1 MSILLLSVGGG
12 GGNILRSL
20 KALFRRDLAVAHK
33 TDVRHAERLRRAV
46 TARFL
51 DTNAFSLSNLTREER
66 VLIGAQT
73 TGQLGSRHNPEVARQ
88 ALEESRAEVE
98 ALLRPHSVVILIGTG
113 GKGTGA
119 GTMFPIAQMARE
131 QKKLLIPIF
140 VRPSFERHEVD
151 KRRFDHALGV
161 VRQFDA
167 AQIRL
172 IEIANDDGY
181 VDSNPEPQSVV
192 WERMNTPIARGL
204 RGLLY
209 VLSDLSQVDPS
220 DLSALFSGS
229 GRLRI
234 GFSEIDPSPSREP
247 TDRQVDAAVRECWQN
262 RYYTF
267 TKPVG
272 TSLVCIQGDWSNIV
286 DARIKGGLAAMA
298 SAGMSDNPYVPL
310 YARATQAPK
319 PWGITALFA
328 EYTGVHAPLEI
339 DWTQERRLVS
349 PWSAFDARPPGEN
362 AVDAEAEPEDA
373 VPANAPAATLAP
385 PAPVPAPPI
394 EPASAEPA
402 PGPAGPRFSS
412 LWELALAVNRDNPAA
427 LAVASD
433 QVACDV
439 PISGDEV
446 RKLLG
451 TVWFRGVVAMLSP
464 RWRDRMLNALLSSVA
479 IPDHHLKLDRR
490 DVRLSELSYAQLKD
504 VFSRNYVADAVRR
517 DLNLLLTV
525 ARVWGAEALDRFEF
539 AGTPADSERSRLAS
553 VLMALRK

>member
-1 MSILLLSVGGG
+1 VSILLLSVGGG

-51 DTNAFSLSNLTREER
+51 DTNAFSLSNLPREER

-247 TDRQVDAAVRECWQN
+247 TGRQVDEAVRECWQN

-310 YARATQAPK
+310 YARATHAPK

-328 EYTGVHAPLEI
+328 EYTGTHAPLEI
-339 DWTQERRLVS
+339 DWTQERRLGS
-349 PWSAFDARPPGEN
+349 PWSAFDARPPVEN

-373 VPANAPAATLAP
+373 VRANAPAATLAP
-385 PAPVPAPPI
+385 PTPVRVPPI
-394 EPASAEPA
+394 EPAPAEPA
-402 PGPAGPRFSS
+402 PGPAAPPFGS
-412 LWELALAVNRDNPAA
+412 LWEFALAVNRGNPAA

-439 PISGDEV
+439 PISGGEV

-451 TVWFRGVVAMLSP
+451 TVWFRGVVAVLSP
-464 RWRDRMLNALLSSVA
+464 RWRGRILDALLSSVA

-490 DVRLSELSYAQLKD
+490 DVRLSELSYAQIKD
-504 VFSRNYVADAVRR
+504 VFSRNYVADAVRP
-517 DLNLLLTV
+517 DLDLLLTV

-539 AGTPADSERSRLAS
+539 AGAPADSERSRLAS

>member
-1 MSILLLSVGGG
+1 VSILLLSVGGG

-51 DTNAFSLSNLTREER
+51 DTNAFSLSNLPREER

-247 TDRQVDAAVRECWQN
+247 TDRQVDDAVRECWQN

-310 YARATQAPK
+310 YARATHAPK
-319 PWGITALFA
+319 PWGITALFV
-328 EYTGVHAPLEI
+328 EYTGTHAPLEI
-339 DWTQERRLVS
+339 DWTQERRLGS
-349 PWSAFDARPPGEN
+349 PWSAFDARPPVEN
-362 AVDAEAEPEDA
+362 TDDAEAEPEDA
-373 VPANAPAATLAP
+373 VPANTPAATLAP
-385 PAPVPAPPI
+385 PTPVPVPPI
-394 EPASAEPA
+394 EPAPA
-402 PGPAGPRFSS
+402 APARGPAAPPFGS
-412 LWELALAVNRDNPAA
+412 LWEFALAVNRGNPAA

-439 PISGDEV
+439 PISGGEV

-451 TVWFRGVVAMLSP
+451 TVWFRGVVAVISP
-464 RWRDRMLNALLSSVA
+464 RWRDRILDALLSSVA

-490 DVRLSELSYAQLKD
+490 DVRLSELSYAQIKD
-504 VFSRNYVADAVRR
+504 VFSRNYVADAVRP
-517 DLNLLLTV
+517 DLDLLLTV

-539 AGTPADSERSRLAS
+539 AGAPADSERSRLAS
-553 VLMALRK
+553 VLIALRK

>member
-1 MSILLLSVGGG
+1 VSILLLSVGGG

-51 DTNAFSLSNLTREER
+51 DTNAFSLSNLPREER

-247 TDRQVDAAVRECWQN
+247 TDRQVDDAVRECWQN

-310 YARATQAPK
+310 YARATHAPK

-328 EYTGVHAPLEI
+328 EYTGTHAPLEI
-339 DWTQERRLVS
+339 DWTQERRLGS
-349 PWSAFDARPPGEN
+349 PWSAFDARPPVEN
-362 AVDAEAEPEDA
+362 ADDAEAEPEDA

-385 PAPVPAPPI
+385 PTPVPVPPI
-394 EPASAEPA
+394 EPAPAAPA
-402 PGPAGPRFSS
+402 PGPAAPPFGS
-412 LWELALAVNRDNPAA
+412 LWEFALAVNRGNPAA

-439 PISGDEV
+439 PISGGEV

-451 TVWFRGVVAMLSP
+451 TVWFRGVVALLSP
-464 RWRDRMLNALLSSVA
+464 RWRDRILDALLSSVA

-490 DVRLSELSYAQLKD
+490 DVRLSELSYAQIKD
-504 VFSRNYVADAVRR
+504 VFSRNYVADAVRP
-517 DLNLLLTV
+517 DLDLLLTV

-539 AGTPADSERSRLAS
+539 AGAPADSERSRLAS

>member
-1 MSILLLSVGGG
+1 VSILLLSVGGG

-51 DTNAFSLSNLTREER
+51 DTNAFSLSNLPREER
-66 VLIGAQT
+66 VLIGAKT

-172 IEIANDDGY
+172 IKIANDDGY

-220 DLSALFSGS
+220 DLSALFSGP

-247 TDRQVDAAVRECWQN
+247 TDRQVDDAVRECWQN

-298 SAGMSDNPYVPL
+298 SAGVSDNPYVPL
-310 YARATQAPK
+310 YARATHAPK

-328 EYTGVHAPLEI
+328 EYTGIHAPLEI
-339 DWTQERRLVS
+339 DWTLERRLAS
-349 PWSAFDARPPGEN
+349 PWSAFDARPPVEN
-362 AVDAEAEPEDA
+362 AVDAEAEPEDP
-373 VPANAPAATLAP
+373 VPADTPAATQAPPTPVPVPPIGSAPAA
-385 PAPVPAPPI
+385 
-394 EPASAEPA
+394 PAS
-402 PGPAGPRFSS
+402 GPAARHFGS
-412 LWELALAVNRDNPAA
+412 LWEFALAVNRGNPAA

-433 QVACDV
+433 QVAGDV
-439 PISGDEV
+439 PISGGEV

-451 TVWFRGVVAMLSP
+451 TVWFRSVLAVLSP
-464 RWRDRMLNALLSSVA
+464 RWRDRILDALLSSVA

-490 DVRLSELSYAQLKD
+490 DVRLSELSYAQIKD
-504 VFSRNYVADAVRR
+504 AFSRNYVADAVRP
-517 DLNLLLTV
+517 DLDLLLTV
-525 ARVWGAEALDRFEF
+525 ARVWGAEALHRFEF
-539 AGTPADSERSRLAS
+539 AQAPADSERSRLSS

>member
-1 MSILLLSVGGG
+1 VSILLLSVGGG

-46 TARFL
+46 IARFL
-51 DTNAFSLSNLTREER
+51 DTNAFSLSNLPREER

-88 ALEESRAEVE
+88 ALEESRGEVE

-247 TDRQVDAAVRECWQN
+247 TDRQVDDAVRECWQN

-298 SAGMSDNPYVPL
+298 SAGMSNNPYVPL
-310 YARATQAPK
+310 YARATHAPK

-328 EYTGVHAPLEI
+328 EYTGTHAPLEI
-339 DWTQERRLVS
+339 DWTQERRLGS
-349 PWSAFDARPPGEN
+349 PWSAFDARPPVEN
-362 AVDAEAEPEDA
+362 ADDAETEPEDA

-385 PAPVPAPPI
+385 PTPVPVPPI
-394 EPASAEPA
+394 EPAPAAPA
-402 PGPAGPRFSS
+402 PGPAAPPFGS
-412 LWELALAVNRDNPAA
+412 LWEFALAVNRANPAA

-439 PISGDEV
+439 PISGGEV

-451 TVWFRGVVAMLSP
+451 TVWFRGVVAVISP
-464 RWRDRMLNALLSSVA
+464 RWRDRILDALLSSVA

-490 DVRLSELSYAQLKD
+490 DVRLSELSYAQIKD
-504 VFSRNYVADAVRR
+504 VFSRNYVADAVRP
-517 DLNLLLTV
+517 DLDLLLTV

-539 AGTPADSERSRLAS
+539 AGAPADSERSRLAS

>member
-1 MSILLLSVGGG
+1 VSILLLSVGGG

-51 DTNAFSLSNLTREER
+51 DTNAFSLSNLPREER

-286 DARIKGGLAAMA
+286 DARIKGGLAALA

-310 YARATQAPK
+310 YARATHAPK

-328 EYTGVHAPLEI
+328 EYTGTHAPLEI
-339 DWTQERRLVS
+339 DWTQERRLGS
-349 PWSAFDARPPGEN
+349 PWSTFDARPPGEN

-373 VPANAPAATLAP
+373 VPAKAPAATLAP
-385 PAPVPAPPI
+385 PTPVPPI
-394 EPASAEPA
+394 EQAPAAPA
-402 PGPAGPRFSS
+402 PGPAAPPLGSVREF
-412 LWELALAVNRDNPAA
+412 ALAVNRGNPAA

-439 PISGDEV
+439 PISGGDV

-451 TVWFRGVVAMLSP
+451 TVWFRGVVDVLSP
-464 RWRDRMLNALLSSVA
+464 RWRDRILDALLSNVA

-490 DVRLSELSYAQLKD
+490 DVRLSELSYAQIKD
-504 VFSRNYVADAVRR
+504 VFSRNYVADVVRP
-517 DLNLLLTV
+517 DLDLLLTV
-525 ARVWGAEALDRFEF
+525 ARVWGAEALARFEF
-539 AGTPADSERSRLAS
+539 AGAPTDRERSRLAS
-553 VLMALRK
+553 VLLALRK

>member
-51 DTNAFSLSNLTREER
+51 DTNAFSLSNLPREER

-310 YARATQAPK
+310 YARATHAPK

-328 EYTGVHAPLEI
+328 EYTGAHAPLEI
-339 DWTQERRLVS
+339 DWTQERRLGS
-349 PWSAFDARPPGEN
+349 PWSAFDARPPVEN

-385 PAPVPAPPI
+385 PTPVPVPPI
-394 EPASAEPA
+394 EPAPAAPA
-402 PGPAGPRFSS
+402 PGPAAPPFGS
-412 LWELALAVNRDNPAA
+412 LWEFALAVNRGNPAA

-439 PISGDEV
+439 PISGGEV

-451 TVWFRGVVAMLSP
+451 TVWFRGVVAVLSP
-464 RWRDRMLNALLSSVA
+464 RWRDRILDALLSSVA

-490 DVRLSELSYAQLKD
+490 DVRLSELSYAQIKD
-504 VFSRNYVADAVRR
+504 VFSRNYVADAVRP

-539 AGTPADSERSRLAS
+539 AGAPADSERSRLAS

>member
-51 DTNAFSLSNLTREER
+51 DTNAFSLSNLPREER

-220 DLSALFSGS
+220 DLSALFSGA

-247 TDRQVDAAVRECWQN
+247 TDRQVDTAVRECWQN

-310 YARATQAPK
+310 YARATHAPK

-328 EYTGVHAPLEI
+328 EYTGAHAPLEI
-339 DWTQERRLVS
+339 DWTQERRLGS
-349 PWSAFDARPPGEN
+349 PWSAFDARPPVEN
-362 AVDAEAEPEDA
+362 TVDAEAEPEDA

-385 PAPVPAPPI
+385 PTPVPVPPI
-394 EPASAEPA
+394 EPAPAAPA
-402 PGPAGPRFSS
+402 PGPAAPPFGS
-412 LWELALAVNRDNPAA
+412 LWEFALAVNRGNPTA

-439 PISGDEV
+439 SISGGEV
-446 RKLLG
+446 RKLLA
-451 TVWFRGVVAMLSP
+451 TVWFRGVVAVLSP
-464 RWRDRMLNALLSSVA
+464 RWSDRILDALLSSVA

-490 DVRLSELSYAQLKD
+490 DVRLSELSYAQIKD
-504 VFSRNYVADAVRR
+504 VFSRNYVADAVRP
-517 DLNLLLTV
+517 DLDLLLTV
-525 ARVWGAEALDRFEF
+525 ARVWGAEALDRLEF
-539 AGTPADSERSRLAS
+539 TGAPADSERSRLAS